1 MNTNETK
8 EIIVTDDLG
17 NEERFY
23 VVEQTVINGMTYL
36 LVTDSEDDEA
46 EAYIL
51 KDTSAAGDEMAV
63 YVEVEDELE
72 REAIAGIFRQMIDDA
87 ELR

>member
-1 MNTNETK
+1 MNTNETN

-17 NEERFY
+17 NEEHFF

-36 LVTDSEDDEA
+36 LVTASEDDEA

-63 YVEVEDELE
+63 YTEVEDDLE
-72 REAIAGIFRQMIDDA
+72 REAVAGIFRQMIEGA

>member
-1 MNTNETK
+1 TA
-8 EIIVTDDLG
+8 
-17 NEERFY
+17 
-23 VVEQTVINGMTYL
+23 
-36 LVTDSEDDEA
+36 SEDDEA

-63 YVEVEDELE
+63 YTEVEDDLE
-72 REAIAGIFRQMIDDA
+72 REAVAGIFRQMIEDA

>member
-72 REAIAGIFRQMIDDA
+72 REAIAGIFRQMIEDA